1 MLNYQENI
9 KMTNAQN
16 RILELEEALDL
27 ALAYLEDIMGS
38 DYDESATIQHI
49 LKLQEG
55 RKAA

>member
-1 MLNYQENI
+1 
-9 KMTNAQN
+9 MTNAQT